1 MRSIFGKV
9 VAIHPHY
16 IHDKF
21 VHDELVRLKEKW
33 KVHAPR
39 VCQSESL
46 AHAVRVHL
54 AFRTLQVLGQQSG
67 FIKARN
73 IQREVFSKLGMDPSI
88 YEPMSFTYMTRN
100 DGADVWGNIGC
111 LRELSEVLNEMQ
123 RDPFWSSVINDLL
136 LFGSMCRNND
146 PILHLQHPH
155 AAAEHYR
162 GMVAARGAVLSDGQ
176 RIAHALIREQVPMH
190 HYSRGNI
197 SSDRLTTCV
206 QRLGYVSSA
215 LELNGRGSEYVTA
228 LWFIYGYCSAVA
240 DRTVSAVLAPRDL
253 AMLRYFWHARKLLPT
268 GRREFFLHHEDISA
282 WMDEKPVFLEG
293 TAASEVRHRLSSFG
307 LEDVK
312 VGLPVLDDY
321 FGEVHFIS
329 GQRRITDQKYLRTLL
344 RKLLSEVRTYRK
356 DGYDVDKI
364 VLIPEGND
372 GEAFFDEENRSVS
385 VLIRDE
391 RLSGDPRKKGRNTGR
406 RS

>member
-1 MRSIFGKV
+1 MRSISGKL
-9 VAIHPHY
+9 VAIHPQY

-39 VCQSESL
+39 VCQTESL
-46 AHAVRVHL
+46 AHAFRVHL
-54 AFRTLQVLGQQSG
+54 AFRTLQVFGQQNG
-67 FIKARN
+67 AIKARN
-73 IQREVFSKLGMDPSI
+73 IQREVLSKLGMDPSVC
-88 YEPMSFTYMTRN
+88 EPMSFTHMTRN
-100 DGADVWGNIGC
+100 EGADVWGNIGC

-123 RDPFWSSVINDLL
+123 RDPFWSSVIDDLI

-146 PILHLQHPH
+146 PILHLQHPY

-162 GMVAARGAVLSDGQ
+162 GMVSARGALLSEGQ
-176 RIAHALIREQVPMH
+176 RIVHALIREQVPMH

-215 LELNGRGSEYVTA
+215 LELNGRGPEYVTA

-240 DRTVSAVLAPRDL
+240 DRTVSNVLAPRDL

-268 GRREFFLHHEDISA
+268 GRREFFLHQEDISA

-329 GQRRITDQKYLRTLL
+329 GQRRITDQKYLRGLL
-344 RKLLSEVRTYRK
+344 RELLSEVRTYHN
-356 DGYDVDKI
+356 DGYAIDKI
-364 VLIPEGND
+364 VLVPEGHE
-372 GEAFFDEENRSVS
+372 GEALFDEANRSVF
-385 VLIRDE
+385 VLIRDG
-391 RLSGDPRKKGRNTGR
+391 RLSGERTKDRKGPGR